1 MVISPEQ
8 TILVNTGLPDW
19 GSEESPA
26 TKLSVPLLL
35 PWAQSGVHHVVCW
48 QLR

>member
-8 TILVNTGLPDW
+8 TIVANTGLPGW

-26 TKLSVPLLL
+26 TKISVALLL
-35 PWAQSGVHHVVCW
+35 PWAQPGVHYVVCW